1 MQQIRTFFIEKRDCK
16 DIFLPQVKSLMT
28 TKTTSSPT
36 HKVFA
41 VKVKVIKESTRNR
54 MFQLEKVVKVEIDT
68 KLFPH
73 AESLKR
79 QLGDNKKINK
89 NLSRFCARRTDKT
102 LVISTYSQLRKRS
115 GGRHV
120 LTITSVWKKL

>member
-1 MQQIRTFFIEKRDCK
+1 MHGK

-28 TKTTSSPT
+28 TKITSSLP